1 MRRRGSRAKALI
13 AGSVFPGRS
22 GGKRQEGETD
32 IIEKI
37 GFRKGGSNGWE

>member
-1 MRRRGSRAKALI
+1 MRRRGSGAKALI
-13 AGSVFPGRS
+13 AASVFLGRS

-37 GFRKGGSNGWE
+37 GFRKGAPNGGE